1 MTALAEQIR
10 DQMYRPCPAGESKS
24 VWRAMEE
31 LRIQNESQQKTEAK
45 VQNGKKKGRP
55 AKVQD
60 TLQ

>member
-1 MTALAEQIR
+1 MTDITQAIREQ
-10 DQMYRPCPAGESKS
+10 QYRPCPAGESKS

-31 LRIQNESQQKTEAK
+31 LRLQRESNQK
-45 VQNGKKKGRP
+45 VQEENKNGKKKGRP

>member
-10 DQMYRPCPAGESKS
+10 EQMYRPCPAGESKS

-31 LRIQNESQQKTEAK
+31 LRLQNEGQQKTQEK

-60 TLQ
+60 SIQ